1 MLINAAIPY
10 TLYSVPMSPLL
21 HIQFHFY
28 DRMLCDL
35 PVVVCRCCIHTCDSQ
50 VSLART
56 QKKECM
62 HKREQNWKRCDRR
75 EFIGIKKRLT
85 WITLCSSYT
94 FLCLYSIQFCYEML
108 ILRSAQIA
116 YEMRQVN
123 CKRKTKEE
131 KILL

>member
-35 PVVVCRCCIHTCDSQ
+35 PVVVCRCCVHTCDSQ
-50 VSLART
+50 AGLART
-56 QKKECM
+56 QKNVMYAQERTELKEM
-62 HKREQNWKRCDRR
+62 WQKGVYRH
-75 EFIGIKKRLT
+75 KKRLT

-94 FLCLYSIQFCYEML
+94 FLCLYSIQFCYKML

-123 CKRKTKEE
+123 CKRKKTKEI
-131 KILL
+131 ILS